1 MRSLLALAG
10 LNGLLAVG
18 IGAFGAHAIAD
29 PQAKAWIATG
39 ALYGLGH
46 AAAAFAV
53 IDRSRP
59 AAWTMTLGAL
69 IFGGAL
75 YALALT
81 GERGLGAIAPVGG
94 ALMIAGWTLLIWKL
108 LRRA

>member
-39 ALYGLGH
+39 ALYGSAMPPRH
-46 AAAAFAV
+46 SPSST
-53 IDRSRP
+53 DRDPPHGR
-59 AAWTMTLGAL
+59 
-69 IFGGAL
+69 
-75 YALALT
+75 
-81 GERGLGAIAPVGG
+81 
-94 ALMIAGWTLLIWKL
+94 
-108 LRRA
+108 

>member
-1 MRSLLALAG
+1 
-10 LNGLLAVG
+10 
-18 IGAFGAHAIAD
+18 
-29 PQAKAWIATG
+29 
-39 ALYGLGH
+39 
-46 AAAAFAV
+46 
-53 IDRSRP
+53 
-59 AAWTMTLGAL
+59 MTLGAL